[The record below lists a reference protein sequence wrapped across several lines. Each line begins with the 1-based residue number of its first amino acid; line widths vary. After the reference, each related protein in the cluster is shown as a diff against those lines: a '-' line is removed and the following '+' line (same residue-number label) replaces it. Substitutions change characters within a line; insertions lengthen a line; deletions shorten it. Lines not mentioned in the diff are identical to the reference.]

1 MRAQA
6 DRWAPLG
13 QVLAG
18 GLLLS
23 LACLLAYQPALR
35 GGYIWDDQDWIV
47 QNPLLVEPG
56 GLARTWLEPRAF
68 HQYYPL
74 TLTSFWLEQRLWGQA
89 PLGHHLVNVGLHA
102 LSATLLW
109 RVLAGLGLRGAYAA
123 ALLFA
128 LHPVGV
134 ESVAWITERKNVL
147 SLALALGS
155 LWALL
160 PLLVA
165 APARPRD
172 RPGRALLAAGLFL
185 LALLAKTAVA
195 PLPAVVLVLRAWRH
209 GRAGLG
215 RGWTL
220 GLGLP
225 GLGLAGALAGVT
237 AWMERVEVGA
247 AGQEW
252 ALSAAERLLVAGRA
266 AWFYAGQVLVPRPSC
281 FIHPRWTL
289 EPSSLAQGAAPV
301 AALGLLLGLFLARRR
316 LGRGPVTVV
325 ALFLGI
331 LSPALGFVDVYAFR
345 FSFVADHWAYHATPV
360 LLAAACHALAGPAAR
375 LPRFVRP
382 ALVALPALA
391 LLGLTRAQAAHYVD
405 AETLF
410 RATTACNPGAF
421 MAHANLGVLLLDR
434 GQVAEG
440 LDHLSTAHALA
451 PGDRDVT
458 LDLGVALDLSGQDAA
473 AAAHYQAALA
483 RDPAQG
489 PVLAALSDLR
499 ARSRD
504 PAVRDPLAA
513 VDLAEQAV
521 ALHRAGGEAVPPALW
536 ATLAQAQ
543 AASGRREAALAAARE
558 GLAAAQA
565 EGDGRMVAVFEGM
578 LGGR

>member
-1 MRAQA
+1 MRAPA
-6 DRWAPLG
+6 GTWAPLG
-13 QVLAG
+13 QILAG
-18 GLLLS
+18 GLLLL

-35 GGYIWDDQDWIV
+35 GGYIWDDLDWIV

-56 GLARTWLEPRAF
+56 GLARIWLEPRAF

-74 TLTSFWLEQRLWGQA
+74 TNTSFWLEQRLWGQA
-89 PLGHHLVNVGLHA
+89 PAGHHLVNVGLLA

-109 RVLAGLGLRGAYAA
+109 RLLAGLGLRGAFAA

-128 LHPVGV
+128 LHPIGV
-134 ESVAWITERKNVL
+134 ESVAWITERKNLL
-147 SLALALGS
+147 SMALALGS

-160 PLLVA
+160 PLLVP
-165 APARPRD
+165 APARPQD

-215 RGWTL
+215 RSWIL

-225 GLGLAGALAGVT
+225 GLVLAGALSGVT

-247 AGQEW
+247 TGQDW
-252 ALSAAERLLVAGRA
+252 ALGPVERLLVAGRA
-266 AWFYAGQVLVPRPSC
+266 AWFYAGQVLVPRQTC
-281 FIHPRWTL
+281 FIHPRWAL
-289 EPSSLAQGAAPV
+289 DPSSLAQLAAPV
-301 AALGLLLGLFLARRR
+301 GALGLLLGLFLARRR

-325 ALFLGI
+325 ALFLGV

-345 FSFVADHWAYHATPV
+345 FSFVADHWAFHATPV
-360 LLAAACHALAGPAAR
+360 LLAALCHAIAGPAAR
-375 LPRFVRP
+375 LSQPLRL
-382 ALVALPALA
+382 ALVALPALG

-410 RATTACNPGAF
+410 GQTTRCNPDAF

-434 GQVAEG
+434 GQVQQG
-440 LDHLSTAHALA
+440 IGHLSTAHALA
-451 PGDRDVT
+451 PQDPDIT

-473 AAAHYQAALA
+473 AAAHYQAALG
-483 RDPAQG
+483 RDPDQG
-489 PVLAALSDLR
+489 PVLAALADLQ

-504 PAVRDPLAA
+504 PAVRDPLSA
-513 VDLAEQAV
+513 VVLAEKAV
-521 ALHRAGGEAVPPALW
+521 ALAEARGEAVPSALW

-543 AASGRREAALAAARE
+543 AAAGRREAALAAARE
-558 GLAAAQA
+558 GLAAARE
-565 EGDGRMVAVFEGM
+565 EGDHRMVAVFEGM